1 MVKPVRLKKSAVE
14 KESYL
19 VWNAYIDLLAT
30 ADYQELNDIQRPA
43 HLVFWYESEVQ
54 NGGHLQYFENQGTE
68 RLAETIGALKALD
81 AAEQAKILDAAAQQY
96 LSTHKDQDDDGD
108 IADFVSEALKGG
120 FSDFDKR
127 FQDCAITLQK
137 HLADYLEAHKTE
149 FVEIV

>member
-1 MVKPVRLKKSAVE
+1 MVKPVSLKKSAVE

-19 VWNAYIDLLAT
+19 VWNAFIDLLAT
-30 ADYQELNDIQRPA
+30 SDYQELNDIQQPA

-68 RLAETIGALKALD
+68 RLTETIAALKSLGAL
-81 AAEQAKILDAAAQQY
+81 EQAEILAGAASQY
-96 LSTHKDQDDDGD
+96 VSTHQEQSDD

-127 FQDCAITLQK
+127 FQNCATTLQK
-137 HLADYLEAHKTE
+137 HLADYLEGHKAE